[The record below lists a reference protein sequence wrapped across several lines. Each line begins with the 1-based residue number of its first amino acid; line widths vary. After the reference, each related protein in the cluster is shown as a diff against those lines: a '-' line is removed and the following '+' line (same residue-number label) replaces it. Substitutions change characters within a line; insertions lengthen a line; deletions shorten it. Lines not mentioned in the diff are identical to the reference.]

1 MVYGYHIEFLQA
13 QGMDPV
19 DLESLPDEIRIE
31 ILSTLDMEYAVWRST
46 RELEIGKTVSQ
57 KMKEDE
63 AI

>member
-1 MVYGYHIEFLQA
+1 
-13 QGMDPV
+13 MDPV